1 MGKRILLIQGHPD
14 SGRQHFCHVLEESYA
29 GGAMAAGHEI
39 RRVNVATLNFP
50 ILRSEN
56 EWKEGALPGGLA
68 DSQAAIKWAE
78 HIVFVFPLWMGDM
91 PALLKGFLEQV
102 ARPGFAFSRED
113 GNPMAHKALKG
124 RSARVIVTMG
134 MPAVVYR
141 WFFFAHS
148 IRSLERNI
156 LGFVGIH
163 PVRDTIIGMVGNM
176 DAETAQKWLDRMEQL
191 GFKGD

>member
-1 MGKRILLIQGHPD
+1 MGRHILLIQGHPD
-14 SGRQHFCHVLEESYA
+14 ADKPHFCHALEESYA
-29 GGAMAAGHEI
+29 RGAIAAGHEVKRI
-39 RRVNVATLNFP
+39 SVATLEFP
-50 ILRSEN
+50 ILRSES
-56 EWKEGALPGGLA
+56 EWKDGPLPAGLA
-68 DSQAAIKWAE
+68 EAQAAIKWAE

-102 ARPGFAFSRED
+102 ARPGFAFPRD
-113 GNPMAHKALKG
+113 RNPMLHKALKG

-134 MPAVVYR
+134 MPALVYR

-163 PVRDTIIGMVGNM
+163 PVRDTIIGMVGNL
-176 DAETAQKWLDRMEQL
+176 DARAERKWLDKLERL
-191 GFKGD
+191 GSLGN

>member
-1 MGKRILLIQGHPD
+1 MGKRILMIQGHPD
-14 SGRQHFCHVLEESYA
+14 SSTQHFCHALEESYVR
-29 GGAMAAGHEI
+29 GAKVGGHEVKRI
-39 RRVNVATLNFP
+39 NVGKLEFP
-50 ILRSEN
+50 ILRSER
-56 EWKEGALPGGLA
+56 EWKDGELPPGLA
-68 DSQAAIKWAE
+68 EAQAAIKWAE

-102 ARPGFAFSRED
+102 ARPGFAFLRDE
-113 GNPMAHKALKG
+113 NPMMHKALKG
-124 RSARVIVTMG
+124 RSARVVVTMG
-134 MPAVVYR
+134 MPAMVYR

-176 DAETAQKWLDRMEQL
+176 NDKVTGKWLDRMVQL
-191 GFKGD
+191 GAEGD

>member
-14 SGRQHFCHVLEESYA
+14 ASKPHFCHALEESYVR
-29 GGAMAAGHEI
+29 GATAAGHEI
-39 RRVNVATLNFP
+39 KRVNVGSLEFP
-50 ILRSEN
+50 ILRSES
-56 EWKEGALPGGLA
+56 EWNDGALPASLTEA
-68 DSQAAIKWAE
+68 QAAIKWAQ

-102 ARPGFAFSRED
+102 ARPGFAFSREK
-113 GNPMAHKALKG
+113 NPMLHKELKG
-124 RSARVIVTMG
+124 RSARVVVTMG
-134 MPAVVYR
+134 MPAMVYR

-163 PVRDTIIGMVGNM
+163 PVRDTIIGLVGSM
-176 DAETAQKWLDRMEQL
+176 SEQAIKKWLVKLEHL
-191 GFKGD
+191 GSRGD

>member
-14 SGRQHFCHVLEESYA
+14 SGRQHFCHALEESYVR
-29 GGAMAAGHEI
+29 GATAAGHEVKRI
-39 RRVNVATLNFP
+39 NVAKLEFP
-50 ILRSEN
+50 ILRSQHEWEN
-56 EWKEGALPGGLA
+56 GTLPAGLVEA
-68 DSQAAIKWAE
+68 QQGIKWAE
-78 HIVFVFPLWMGDM
+78 HIVFLFPLWLGDM

-102 ARPGFAFSRED
+102 ARPGFAFSRE
-113 GNPMAHKALKG
+113 GRNPLAQKALKG

-134 MPAVVYR
+134 MPAMVYR

-176 DAETAQKWLDRMEQL
+176 DEQAVKKWLGKLEQL
-191 GFKGD
+191 GSDGD

>member
-1 MGKRILLIQGHPD
+1 MGKHILLIQGHPD
-14 SGRQHFCHVLEESYA
+14 ASKQHFCHALEESYVR
-29 GGAMAAGHEI
+29 GAMAAGHEI
-39 RRVNVATLNFP
+39 KRVNVAKLEFP
-50 ILRSEN
+50 ILRSES
-56 EWKEGALPGGLA
+56 EWKDGALPTSLTEA
-68 DSQAAIKWAE
+68 QAAIKWAE

-102 ARPGFAFSRED
+102 ARPGFAFSREK
-113 GNPMAHKALKG
+113 NPMVHKALKG

-134 MPAVVYR
+134 MPAMVYR

-176 DAETAQKWLDRMEQL
+176 DERAAKKWLGKLERL
-191 GFKGD
+191 GSQGN